1 MTQSVAEALESA
13 HNLAVLGATQTGK
26 TSFARELHAE
36 TSRVSI
42 WLNER
47 GDHRVPEV
55 EGVTARTLSEV
66 KRAFANDRYRIEYL
80 PSDRR
85 RAIPELKSWLWDV
98 AERTNRQL
106 PIQVVVDEVDRVAE
120 QSGEKYGN
128 NPSRD
133 AVRDFTSEGVKRE
146 VKFVGITQDPVTYDK
161 VALRQSRYRAV
172 WPMSSENRNAVS
184 KYGFEWDRID
194 ESPQYAGVLHHMS
207 GNVIGTVKAEGRY
220 A

>member
-1 MTQSVAEALESA
+1 MTRSVAEVLESA

-26 TSFARELHAE
+26 TAFARELHAT
-36 TSRVSI
+36 TSRVSV

-47 GDHRVPEV
+47 GKHRVPDV

-85 RAIPELKSWLWDV
+85 RAIPQLQSWLWEV

-106 PIQVVVDEVDRVAE
+106 PVQVVVDEVDRVAE

-128 NPSRD
+128 NAPRD

-146 VKFVGITQDPVTYDK
+146 VKFVGITQDPT
-161 VALRQSRYRAV
+161 
-172 WPMSSENRNAVS
+172 
-184 KYGFEWDRID
+184 
-194 ESPQYAGVLHHMS
+194 
-207 GNVIGTVKAEGRY
+207 T
-220 A
+220 